1 MDPEYNEYEFFE
13 TPATINSL
21 PWKNIIIGVVILVFV
36 ILFVRFTRRRTL
48 NRKWTRPTRDLK
60 KESMKVSTD
69 DSMETMTAHM
79 RDLNDPLVLVYNRPD
94 IVMNNAAIRAD
105 VVDRMK
111 RTIMD
116 EHFDDLEILER
127 IVNINE
133 DLDLDPEIGAQ
144 AIEAA
149 TRIGYNRQTARNNDP
164 VRTFEARAVD
174 VTRQMDDP
182 QNVHDPTVIKQL
194 NDQLHDM
201 DHRVNDERRR
211 NRNDGAGADMNDIDN
226 MTDITEFVDRMKES
240 GDISNQRSMEA
251 LKAARKMINSQDTC
265 TSYSGRVESEI
276 FKTAWNSA
284 KSYDERHNIILG
296 LADSTTHE
304 GTVCMNGRIARVLG
318 ANTVQA
324 TGPEIKSAIYSY
336 AGKIMNDGGAF
347 NLVEQYIDDI
357 KTMPDSQKELVKA
370 ECRAVFDDNDD
381 EPVAATVDQ

>member
-1 MDPEYNEYEFFE
+1 MDTYDEQYEFFDIP
-13 TPATINSL
+13 TTTNAVNSL
-21 PWKNIIIGVVILVFV
+21 PWKNIIIAIVVIIFV
-36 ILFVRFTRRRTL
+36 ILFVRFTRRRAL
-48 NRKWTRPTRDLK
+48 NRKWTRPVRSLK

-79 RDLNDPLVLVYNRPD
+79 RDLDDPLVLVYNRPD
-94 IVMNNAAIRAD
+94 IVMNNAALRAD
-105 VVDRMK
+105 VIDRMK

-133 DLDLDPEIGAQ
+133 DLDLDPEIGTQ
-144 AIEAA
+144 ALEAA
-149 TRIGYNRQTARNNDP
+149 TRIGQRQTVREPA
-164 VRTFEARAVD
+164 RTFEVRAVD

-182 QNVHDPTVIKQL
+182 QNVHDPVVIKQL

-201 DHRVNDERRR
+201 DSRR
-211 NRNDGAGADMNDIDN
+211 NVKRNDGTDNNDLV
-226 MTDITEFVDRMKES
+226 DIKEFVDRMKES
-240 GDISNQRSMEA
+240 GDISDKRSMEA
-251 LKAARKMINSQDTC
+251 LKAASKMINSHDTC

-370 ECRAVFDDNDD
+370 ECRAVFEDNDD
-381 EPVAATVDQ
+381 EPTVAATVEPAVDGQ